1 MKKRISVLLF
11 ALLALVPA
19 LGGCGFEPAPAQRGA
34 FVMDTYF
41 SVTDYGEYD
50 DTAIDAVFELMREY
64 ERLFSVTDPESEL
77 SSVNRSD
84 GKPVEVG
91 ERTAALIGGVL
102 SVCERTDGALD
113 PTVYPITA
121 EWGFTKGAYRIP
133 AEEEIRALLPLVDY
147 RNVTLDGRT
156 VTLPEGV
163 RVDLG
168 AAAKGFALEDAKR
181 VLKEKGSDAVI
192 LDLGG
197 NIQTVGEKADGSP
210 WKAAVA
216 APDGSGEIVCIL
228 ELGECAL
235 ATSGNYERFFIGEDG
250 ERYCHILDPESG
262 RPVRN
267 GLSSVTVV
275 GESAFLC
282 DALSTA
288 LFVMGSERAEEF
300 WRGSV
305 DFEMILIEEN
315 GTICYTEGLSD
326 SFRLSEAYRNAQT
339 EVFCR

>member
-1 MKKRISVLLF
+1 
-11 ALLALVPA
+11 
-19 LGGCGFEPAPAQRGA
+19 
-34 FVMDTYF
+34 MDTYF

-163 RVDLG
+163 GLISAQRRR
-168 AAAKGFALEDAKR
+168 ALRLRTRSVFSRKR
-181 VLKEKGSDAVI
+181 VRM
-192 LDLGG
+192 
-197 NIQTVGEKADGSP
+197 P
-210 WKAAVA
+210 
-216 APDGSGEIVCIL
+216 
-228 ELGECAL
+228 
-235 ATSGNYERFFIGEDG
+235 
-250 ERYCHILDPESG
+250 
-262 RPVRN
+262 
-267 GLSSVTVV
+267 
-275 GESAFLC
+275 
-282 DALSTA
+282 
-288 LFVMGSERAEEF
+288 
-300 WRGSV
+300 
-305 DFEMILIEEN
+305 
-315 GTICYTEGLSD
+315 
-326 SFRLSEAYRNAQT
+326 
-339 EVFCR
+339 